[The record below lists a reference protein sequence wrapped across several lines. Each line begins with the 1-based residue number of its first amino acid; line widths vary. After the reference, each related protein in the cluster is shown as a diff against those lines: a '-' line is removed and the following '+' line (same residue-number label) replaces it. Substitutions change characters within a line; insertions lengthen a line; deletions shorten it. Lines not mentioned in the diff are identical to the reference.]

1 MSAVSRLALQVIAVT
16 LIEWTFRPAGLS
28 VYCSWP
34 NGALLLSVKAVPPK
48 LTLLP
53 SLAII
58 QPPCAMS
65 IVQSGLLTGSTHA
78 FVAVPHG
85 GPPVSPAQP
94 VITSVAGRTGPE
106 QEQRP
111 VP

>member
-1 MSAVSRLALQVIAVT
+1 MSAVSRLVLQVIAST
-16 LIEWTFRPAGLS
+16 LIEWTFRLAGLS

-58 QPPCAMS
+58 QPPWVMS
-65 IVQSGLLTGSTHA
+65 IVQSGLLTGRTHS

-85 GPPVSPAQP
+85 GPLAEFAQP
-94 VITSVAGRTGPE
+94 LITSEAGRAGP
-106 QEQRP
+106 
-111 VP
+111 V